1 VLRRQLLVLDLELL
15 LPLHV
20 DLRLFHLVLLLQL
33 VERHLDSLVLNSR
46 VDFLLAQFELQPVVH

>member
-20 DLRLFHLVLLLQL
+20 DLRLFRLVLLLQL

-46 VDFLLAQFELQPVVH
+46 VDFLLAQFELQPVVD